1 VDFAHSD
8 KEYFRIGEV
17 SNILGVEPY
26 VIRFWESEFKSVKPV
41 RTGADQRRYR
51 RKDIEQLL
59 LIKKLLYEEGF
70 TIAGARKRLSE
81 MKRAERRAGGA
92 ETGAPGDAAAASNA
106 QADEKERMVRVK
118 KVLQELKEI
127 LG

>member
-17 SNILGVEPY
+17 SSILGVEPY
-26 VIRFWESEFKSVKPV
+26 VIRFWESEFRSVKPV
-41 RTGADQRRYR
+41 RTGSDQRRYR

-59 LIKKLLYEEGF
+59 LIKKLLYEDGF
-70 TIAGARKRLSE
+70 TIAGARKRL
-81 MKRAERRAGGA
+81 AEIKKEQKHPA
-92 ETGAPGDAAAASNA
+92 EIEPDTS
-106 QADEKERMVRVK
+106 ADPLDRMVRVK
-118 KVLQELKEI
+118 KILQELKEI